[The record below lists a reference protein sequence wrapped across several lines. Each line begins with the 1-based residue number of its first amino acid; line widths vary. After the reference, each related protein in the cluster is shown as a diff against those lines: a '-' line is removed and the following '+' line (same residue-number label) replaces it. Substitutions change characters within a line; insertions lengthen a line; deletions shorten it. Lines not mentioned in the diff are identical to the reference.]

1 MCMIKYYPIM
11 LMVLVTFSCATMGPQ
26 PEAASQALEAQE
38 QESQRAAEEDKKS
51 EEDFESEARRDLAPR
66 EERESLENDDQASSG
81 IAQDEPAPSASLAEI
96 LDLEDD
102 YALDFSGLEP
112 TDGAN
117 YTVHLPEAK
126 TLLDEMVSIL
136 QKPQK
141 TLSEAELAYFR
152 EKLGEISGQFYW
164 VPQKF
169 PGQAGP
175 ATEADWAQLRSA
187 PWYEKARWEG
197 SGLEGFMDEGG
208 ARRLRIYQS
217 VLGQGEGFMGAVLI
231 TL

>member
-141 TLSEAELAYFR
+141 TLSEAELGVLPGKIGR
-152 EKLGEISGQFYW
+152 DLWSVLLGSTKI
-164 VPQKF
+164 P
-169 PGQAGP
+169 
-175 ATEADWAQLRSA
+175 RS
-187 PWYEKARWEG
+187 
-197 SGLEGFMDEGG
+197 GG
-208 ARRLRIYQS
+208 ACYRGRLGSVEVCSLVREGALGRLWPRRFY
-217 VLGQGEGFMGAVLI
+217 G
-231 TL
+231 